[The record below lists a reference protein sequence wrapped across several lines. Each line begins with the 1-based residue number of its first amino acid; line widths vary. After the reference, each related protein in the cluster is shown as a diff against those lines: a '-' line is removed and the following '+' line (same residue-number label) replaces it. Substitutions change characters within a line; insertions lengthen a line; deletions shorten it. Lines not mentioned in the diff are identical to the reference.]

1 MPIVIGAL
9 FALPGGLAA
18 LAGLCG
24 MRRVRRLRRRGLAA
38 WAMIL
43 PSPVSEPRLADGWP
57 EPVLMQYALADGRVI
72 ERICPASA
80 RLAARRGSGQEVLV
94 RYDPA
99 DPQDILVHAR
109 EGWYADRAFVAV
121 GALFIVIGIWIAAL
135 GH

>member
-24 MRRVRRLRRRGLAA
+24 MHRVRRLRRHGLPA

-43 PSPVSEPRLADGWP
+43 PPRAIEESLRDGSRAQT
-57 EPVLMQYALADGRVI
+57 LMQYVLADGRVI
-72 ERICPASA
+72 ERICPAAA
-80 RLAARRGSGQEVLV
+80 RAAARRGSGQQLLV
-94 RYDPA
+94 RYDPS

>member
-9 FALPGGLAA
+9 FALPGALAA

-24 MRRVRRLRRRGLAA
+24 MRRVWRLRRYGLPA

-43 PSPVSEPRLADGWP
+43 PSRAAAADLRDGSP
-57 EPVLMQYALADGRVI
+57 GQVLMQYALADGRVI
-72 ERICPASA
+72 ERFCPASA
-80 RLAARRGSGQEVLV
+80 RKAAGHGQQVLV

-99 DPQDILVHAR
+99 DPQDVLIHAR
-109 EGWYADRAFVAV
+109 EGWYSDRAFVTV
-121 GALFIVIGIWIAAL
+121 GALFIALGIWIAAL